1 MMDEISK
8 KEKKKKKKEKKER
21 ERAKQYYIRH
31 GIAMLCV
38 CTRVTW
44 SFPPNKSTNSPVNP
58 WAWSKSFF
66 LFFFFVQYFR
76 LPFYLFLNL
85 WV

>member
-1 MMDEISK
+1 
-8 KEKKKKKKEKKER
+8 
-21 ERAKQYYIRH
+21 
-31 GIAMLCV
+31 MLCV

-66 LFFFFVQYFR
+66 LFFFFVQFFR